1 MSLSIGRCCTQETV
15 RVSKAFSVGILYM
28 QMHLS
33 VASTSVSVLLYI
45 GEEVRAEQSKAG
57 LAPPPHSAGACPST
71 LSWGS
76 REEETAS
83 AFPSHCMGLDWSD
96 HPEKMKPKAGEME
109 GFYLFLVKRALCWI
123 RSERRCGKN
132 VMITFLN
139 EWKNWIEIHLS
150 KTIYRD
156 VHMLS

>member
-1 MSLSIGRCCTQETV
+1 MITAVWFGFFFSISLFIELKSGLSLNIGRCCTQETV

-45 GEEVRAEQSKAG
+45 GEEARAEQSKAG
-57 LAPPPHSAGACPST
+57 LAPPPHGAGACPST

-83 AFPSHCMGLDWSD
+83 AFPSHFMGL
-96 HPEKMKPKAGEME
+96 
-109 GFYLFLVKRALCWI
+109 V
-123 RSERRCGKN
+123 
-132 VMITFLN
+132 
-139 EWKNWIEIHLS
+139 
-150 KTIYRD
+150 
-156 VHMLS
+156 